1 MISCRQ
7 LLSEL
12 SNYLDDE
19 TEPQVREELERHIAK
34 CPDCWVIF
42 DSTRKTIQIYQ
53 GCEPYALPQPLHHKL
68 QEALRKQYEQSQ
80 GKDQ

>member
-1 MISCRQ
+1 MTSCRK

-34 CPDCWVIF
+34 CPNCWVIF

-53 GCEPYALPQPLHHKL
+53 GCEPYALPKHLHHKI
-68 QEALRKQYEQSQ
+68 QEALRKQYEQSP
-80 GKDQ
+80 GKDK